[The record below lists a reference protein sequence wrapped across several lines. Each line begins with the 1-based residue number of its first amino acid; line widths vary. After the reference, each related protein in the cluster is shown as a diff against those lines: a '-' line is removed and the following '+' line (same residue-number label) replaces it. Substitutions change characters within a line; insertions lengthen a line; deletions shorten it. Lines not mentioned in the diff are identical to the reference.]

1 MHESTL
7 RVGGRP
13 AHTAGVVQVGLFLVA
28 AITIFGL
35 RSGGPAVTLAPAS
48 HLSLLPGG
56 EPC

>member
-7 RVGGRP
+7 RVGGP

-56 EPC
+56 EP